1 MNAPLEPALA
11 RLRALPHVRYA
22 ELREVSDRSERLLVR
37 DGRTEELTDA
47 RSAGVGVRV
56 LSERGWG
63 FACTPHRTEEAVV
76 RAAERAAALAKAS
89 GIASASRVVFPER
102 AAARGSYASQ
112 VAIDPFTVKTEDK
125 LARLERAARAI
136 LAAGKPVRSASA
148 WMQFTRQKKRLLT
161 TEGTDV
167 SQDFTY
173 GACGMQGIA
182 AGDDGRVVTRSYPTW
197 QGGEG
202 FQGGFEHVAALD
214 LDAAVPVLVDELR
227 ELVVA
232 PACPEGKRTII
243 LDASQVGLQ
252 IHESCGHPTE
262 LDRALGTE
270 ISLAG
275 GSFMQP
281 DMLGELRYGSELVT
295 IVADS
300 THPLGLGTFGWDDE
314 GTLAGKRPLVE
325 RGTFVDYLSG
335 RETAAALGREST
347 GTMRAESWNR
357 PPLIRMVNVSLEPG
371 KGSLEDLVADTDDGL
386 LIATDRSWSIDDVR
400 LNFHFSCE
408 IAWEIKRGKRTRVL
422 RDPAYGGRTPE
433 LWGACDAICGPEE
446 WRMWGIRNCGKG
458 DPMQVMAVGHGAAP
472 ARFRDVLVGSGGGR
486 S

>member
-1 MNAPLEPALA
+1 MPPLEAALA
-11 RLRALPHVRYA
+11 RLRALPFVRYA
-22 ELREVSDRSERLLVR
+22 EVRSVTDRSERLLVR
-37 DGRTEELTDA
+37 DGRTEELSDA
-47 RSAGVGVRV
+47 RSSGVGVRV
-56 LSERGWG
+56 LAERGWG
-63 FACTPHRTEEAVV
+63 FACTPHATEEAVV
-76 RAAERAAALAKAS
+76 RAAESAAALARASSSAGKAA
-89 GIASASRVVFPER
+89 IVFPER
-102 AAARGSYASQ
+102 GAQRGRYASR
-112 VAIDPFTVKTEDK
+112 VAIDPFTIPTTDK
-125 LARLERAARAI
+125 LARLDRAVAAWLR
-136 LAAGKPVRSASA
+136 AGKPVRSASA
-148 WMQFTRQKKRLLT
+148 WMNFTRQKKRLLT

-167 SQDFTY
+167 EQDFTW
-173 GACGMQGIA
+173 GAVGTQGIGEA
-182 AGDDGRVVTRSYPTW
+182 ADGGVITRSYPTW
-197 QGGEG
+197 SGGEG
-202 FQGGFEHVAALD
+202 FQGGWEHALEVD
-214 LDAAVPVLVDELR
+214 LDGAIPILIDELR
-227 ELVVA
+227 ALAVA
-232 PACPEGKRTII
+232 SRCPEGKRTVI

-281 DMLGELRYGSELVT
+281 SMLNELVYGSPAVT

-314 GTLAGKRPLVE
+314 GTPAGTRPLVE
-325 RGTFVDYLSG
+325 RGLFVDYLSS
-335 RETAAALGREST
+335 RETAAALGKEST

-371 KGSLEDLVADTDDGL
+371 KGSLEDLIADTKDGV

-400 LNFHFSCE
+400 LDFHFSCE
-408 IAWEIKRGKRTRVL
+408 IAWEIKDGKRARVL

-433 LWGACDAICGPEE
+433 LWGSCDAVCGPEE

-458 DPMQVMAVGHGAAP
+458 DPMQVMAVGHGASP
-472 ARFRDVLVGSGGGR
+472 ARFHGVQVGSGGA